1 MIIAMDGPAASGKGT
16 IAKGIAARYGLK
28 LLDTGSLY
36 RAVALALLDR
46 GLDPRDAGAAAA
58 CARALN
64 VEAIDQDRIRSN
76 AVGAASSVVAANPA
90 VRAELL
96 AAQRRFAAAPEGAVM
111 EGRDI
116 GTVVCPDADV
126 KFFVTAALDTRVQRR
141 LTELQGRGE
150 SIEFSALR
158 DQIVARDKRDAERPV
173 SPMRQ
178 APDAHLL
185 DTTHLSIEG
194 AVAAA
199 CDIIDAARKGSPG

>member
-16 IAKGIAARYGLK
+16 IAKAIAARYGLK

-36 RAVALALLDR
+36 RAVALAALDR
-46 GLDPRDAGAAAA
+46 GLDPKNEQSAVE
-58 CARALN
+58 CARTLDI
-64 VEAIDQDRIRSN
+64 ERIDQDRIRSN
-76 AVGAASSVVAANPA
+76 AVGAASSVVAAHPA

-96 AAQRRFAAAPEGAVM
+96 TAQRRFAASPEGAVM

-126 KFFVTAALDTRVQRR
+126 KFFVTAALDTRVERR
-141 LTELQGRGE
+141 LKELHGRRE
-150 SIEFSALR
+150 QVEFDALR
-158 DQIVARDKRDAERPV
+158 NEIIARDKRDAERPV

-178 APDAHLL
+178 AADAHLL

-199 CDIIDAARKGSPG
+199 CRIIDAARKGSPE